1 MERNLVSILILV
13 SLGLLVACQAE
24 EPETPVVDD
33 ARTKLISRG
42 KALEL
47 DTEYVPPP
55 GDPLSHSASGFAK
68 VLCSALFITGLDLET
83 AKTSIGYFTSPPQER
98 DQFQVEVDHEIRAV
112 HVTLPDGTVRTA
124 RLWGGQGCVALP
136 EGTNE
141 PLYQAVE
148 VVANLPDPTTTPWPM
163 GDVLPAE
170 PLPGELDQEK
180 VTAAVDAAFEP
191 PESLTGAFVVT
202 HRGRII
208 GERYM
213 EGKNKN
219 TMFESWSMGKSLT
232 ATFMGILIEQG
243 IYDLWQ
249 PAPIPEWQGEGDPR
263 ASIRIADIMRMS
275 SGLRF
280 RAPQDP
286 DFDPSVGYADHIY
299 VYTGTIDAFHWSA
312 TRPQQWEPNTVG
324 RYRNCDPALIN
335 YLVRLAVE
343 ARGEDYHTFPQRQL
357 FAKLGIRDMV
367 LETDPYGNF
376 LIQGYEFGSGR
387 AWARLGNLYLQDGV
401 WNDERILPEGFAE
414 FVSTLAP
421 AWEADGRPIY
431 GGFFWING
439 EGRFPVPRDAY
450 FMAGAGGQY
459 TIIIPSHD
467 LVVVRLGLYKGSG
480 PGGEA
485 LNRALA
491 LLMEAVPS
499 VR

>member
-1 MERNLVSILILV
+1 
-13 SLGLLVACQAE
+13 
-24 EPETPVVDD
+24 
-33 ARTKLISRG
+33 
-42 KALEL
+42 
-47 DTEYVPPP
+47 
-55 GDPLSHSASGFAK
+55 
-68 VLCSALFITGLDLET
+68 
-83 AKTSIGYFTSPPQER
+83 
-98 DQFQVEVDHEIRAV
+98 
-112 HVTLPDGTVRTA
+112 
-124 RLWGGQGCVALP
+124 
-136 EGTNE
+136 
-141 PLYQAVE
+141 
-148 VVANLPDPTTTPWPM
+148 M

-191 PESLTGAFVVT
+191 PESLTGAFVVI

-439 EGRFPVPRDAY
+439 EGRFPVPRRRWPIHHYHSVTRSRRCAFGTLQGFRSGWRGPEPGLSTADGGGSLGSVGCGVQFEMRPDRASTETIWQADGGAA
-450 FMAGAGGQY
+450 FPPAAQCGERSWKAGRI
-459 TIIIPSHD
+459 T
-467 LVVVRLGLYKGSG
+467 
-480 PGGEA
+480 
-485 LNRALA
+485 
-491 LLMEAVPS
+491 
-499 VR
+499 